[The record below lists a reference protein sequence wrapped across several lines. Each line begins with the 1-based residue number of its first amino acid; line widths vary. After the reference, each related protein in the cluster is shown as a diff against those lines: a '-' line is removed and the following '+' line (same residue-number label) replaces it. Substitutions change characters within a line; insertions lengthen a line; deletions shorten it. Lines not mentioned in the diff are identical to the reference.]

1 MSDLFENLSNAS
13 NGKELVDL
21 INSLGL
27 DAIAAELSGAEAA
40 AIVEKFSADPILT
53 SLSVKSLQTPPRYR
67 QLLCPRP
74 RRCPYLTMPLISAAW

>member
-13 NGKELVDL
+13 NGKELVNL

-27 DAIAAELSGAEAA
+27 DVIAAELSGADVA
-40 AIVEKFSADPILT
+40 AIVEKFTMIPILT
-53 SLSVKSLQTPPRYR
+53 SLSVKSPQTPPRYR
-67 QLLCPRP
+67 QLLCPSP